1 MTKEI
6 VIDGV
11 NLTELKTKYDA
22 LAAEQ
27 AVLRNSIRKG
37 ASKFMANSVEEMLEA
52 VDDMKNSAS
61 VEEAEKH
68 AEKAYELLSE
78 VQFVSEI
85 SGIPFDIGYKDE
97 WGYGNGKVVITN
109 VLEDEDNELF
119 EHYWENPIFKKL
131 HRLADGMEQSERDWN
146 SSSC

>member
-27 AVLRNSIRKG
+27 SVLWNSIRKG
-37 ASKFMANSVEEMLEA
+37 ASKFMANSVEEVLKA
-52 VDDMKNSAS
+52 VDDMASSATT
-61 VEEAEKH
+61 EEAEKH

-85 SGIPFDIGYKDE
+85 SGIPFDIGYM
-97 WGYGNGKVVITN
+97 NIIGKIQFSRSCTGLLMVWSNLNVIGIRRPVN
-109 VLEDEDNELF
+109 L
-119 EHYWENPIFKKL
+119 
-131 HRLADGMEQSERDWN
+131 
-146 SSSC
+146 